1 MLLNLDDK
9 RPTVGAKYL
18 KGFMDCGKLAGAGQ
32 FETDIDHRADDL
44 RYITFES

>member
-1 MLLNLDDK
+1 MLLYFDDK
-9 RPTVGAKYL
+9 SPAVGTNYL
-18 KGFMDCGKLAGAGQ
+18 KGFMDCGELTGAGQ

>member
-9 RPTVGAKYL
+9 RPPVGAKYL
-18 KGFMDCGKLAGAGQ
+18 KGFMYCGKLAGAGQ
-32 FETDIDHRADDL
+32 FETYIDHRADDL

>member
-1 MLLNLDDK
+1 MLLYFDDK
-9 RPTVGAKYL
+9 SPAVGAKYL